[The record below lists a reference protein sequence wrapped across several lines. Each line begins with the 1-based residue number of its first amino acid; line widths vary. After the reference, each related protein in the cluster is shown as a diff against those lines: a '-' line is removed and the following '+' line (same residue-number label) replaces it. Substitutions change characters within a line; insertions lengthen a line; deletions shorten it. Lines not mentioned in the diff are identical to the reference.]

1 MRVNDR
7 DDQLGQLLGHE
18 VDPWEAV
25 DVDSDVEGKNETMM
39 TDDDASIDEGRLKQ
53 YVIFDVGGERFQ
65 GRRDNFV
72 KYPKTRLGRL
82 ILSNNIEE
90 ILELC
95 DEYTP
100 GDPPEYFFD
109 RNPENFP
116 SVLEMYRSGQ
126 FHIPDSA
133 RCKYLSCKN
142 KSRMS
147 VTCQLV

>member
-1 MRVNDR
+1 MERISFSLVTR
-7 DDQLGQLLGHE
+7 STHGKLLMSTRMLKVHVMIMTSNICRLE
-18 VDPWEAV
+18 CFVDEFKP
-25 DVDSDVEGKNETMM
+25 
-39 TDDDASIDEGRLKQ
+39 RQ
-53 YVIFDVGGERFQ
+53 YIIFDVGGTRFQ
-65 GRRDNFV
+65 GCKDNFV

-82 ILSNNIEE
+82 ISSNSIEE

-116 SVLEMYRSGQ
+116 SVLEMYRSGK

-133 RCKYLSCKN
+133 RCKHFKLLK
-142 KSRMS
+142 
-147 VTCQLV
+147 QI

>member
-1 MRVNDR
+1 M
-7 DDQLGQLLGHE
+7 
-18 VDPWEAV
+18 
-25 DVDSDVEGKNETMM
+25 
-39 TDDDASIDEGRLKQ
+39 KQ

-65 GRRDNFV
+65 GCRDNFV

-82 ILSNNIEE
+82 ILSNNVEE

-100 GDPPEYFFD
+100 SDPPEYFFD

-116 SVLEMYRSGQ
+116 SVLEMYRSGK

-133 RCKYLSCKN
+133 KCKYFGCKD

-147 VTCQLV
+147 VLSVSLCDDDEEGLHLLGS